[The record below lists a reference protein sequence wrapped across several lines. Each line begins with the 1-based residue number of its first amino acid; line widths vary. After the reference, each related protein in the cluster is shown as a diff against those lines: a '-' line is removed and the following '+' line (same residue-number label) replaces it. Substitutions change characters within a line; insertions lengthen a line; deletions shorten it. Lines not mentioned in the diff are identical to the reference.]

1 MMPGRK
7 RTLVARL
14 MAGAGCVCGIVGF
27 TMPPTA
33 QMAGPAEFDWF
44 AAATVLIVFAIYL
57 LVDGAI
63 AFQKAHTE
71 HEAEPAIRRDSP
83 LGRSTHTKSVSPE
96 DSVRQTPR

>member
-14 MAGAGCVCGIVGF
+14 MAGAGCLCGIMGF
-27 TMPPTA
+27 SMPPTA

-44 AAATVLIVFAIYL
+44 AAATVLIVFAVYL

-63 AFQKAHTE
+63 AFQKAHTDHDE
-71 HEAEPAIRRDSP
+71 ESAIRRDVS
-83 LGRSTHTKSVSPE
+83 LHRSTHAHPANT
-96 DSVRQTPR
+96 